1 MTFLIVALLIPALYA
16 AIALLTARHVYG
28 RIRASEIAQWGADK
42 FDGEAAMMNGFAALF
57 AGVFWPL
64 ALIVLVVIYKP
75 VKAPEELKA
84 ERDAMA
90 KRIRDLETDLG
101 IRDAR

>member
-1 MTFLIVALLIPALYA
+1 MTAPDLIPLLYA
-16 AIALLTARHVYG
+16 AIALLTARHIYG
-28 RIRASEIAQWGADK
+28 RIRASDIKQWGADK
-42 FDGEAAMMNGFAALF
+42 FDGEDAMMNGVAALF

-75 VKAPEELKA
+75 TKGAEELKA

-90 KRIRDLETDLG
+90 KRIAELEAELG
-101 IRDAR
+101 MRGRP